1 MHQKFNSFIVGE
13 GTLLVQCAEILLE
26 AGHEVLGIISAN
38 PAITAWAG
46 QHYISIINPNDNLAE
61 ILSRQPF
68 DYLFSIANLSIIPDE
83 ILKLPRKSAI
93 NFHDGPLPHYAGL
106 NTPAWALMNREPT
119 YGITWHIMGTE
130 VDTGDI
136 LKQVMFDVA
145 ENETSFTL
153 NARNYEIAQ
162 ESFRELTVELASDT
176 VTPIRQTADKKNFYG
191 KSQRPTAAAAIW
203 WNQDAE
209 NIAALVHA
217 LDFGIPDRYTNP
229 LALPKLVIGKYVAL
243 VPEIEVLDSIS
254 VNTPGTITEIE
265 PNLMKIATVS
275 SEVGLRRLLTIDGQ
289 PLTVAQFIEQAG
301 VEIGY
306 QIKELD
312 AGTVDRLSNVN
323 KTLARHEDFWLR
335 ELTKIEPVEPPYAN
349 RGFEPASQPQYAT
362 AEMNIPAGLRAGE
375 EPAADMLAAIFGDYL
390 SRINN
395 ASSFTLG
402 FRDLALQSEIDGF
415 ENFFAA
421 YVPLGIELE
430 PGQDGVQTI
439 LKQIANIRKRKSYAR
454 DVIARYPELKAL
466 RDHGAPKY
474 AVIVEQVANFDHY
487 TPAAGSELTLLIAE
501 DGTKV
506 QWVYQTPLL
515 DIGAIARIQHQFSNY
530 LQNIISN
537 AGRPASE
544 ISLLSDDEY
553 RQMILDWNATQADYP
568 RDACIHHLF
577 EMQVERTP
585 DTIAVVFEDQEI
597 TYHEL
602 NRRANQLA
610 HYLRKLGVG
619 PDTVVGICMERSLN
633 LIVGLMGI
641 HKAGGAYLPLDPT
654 YPADRIAFMVED
666 ADIPVLLTQ
675 QKLVN
680 SLPEHNAQVV
690 SVDTDWPMIARE
702 SKENPQGGAAPH
714 NMSYLIYTS
723 GSTGKP
729 KGVML
734 EHRNVVNFFVGMD
747 ERLGT
752 TPGVWLAVTSLSFD
766 ISVLELFWTLTRGFK
781 VVLFAEDRSIPAVA
795 VNSPYADQEIDFS
808 LFYFAS
814 DEGENI
820 ADKYELL
827 LEGAKFGDRHG
838 FEAIWTPERHFYA
851 FGGLYPNPS
860 VASAAIAA
868 ITERIKIRAGSC
880 VIPLHSPIRIAE
892 EWALVD
898 NISKGRVGISFA
910 AGWQPNDFV
919 LKPENFADRKNIMFR
934 DIEVVKKLWRG
945 ETVALPGPNGKEVN
959 VRTLPRP
966 IQPELPSWIT
976 IAGNPETFQMAGA
989 KGFPILTHLLGQ
1001 NIQELGEKLEIYRNA
1016 WREAGHPGNGYVSLM
1031 LHTFVGNDTDEVRE
1045 IVRQPMKN
1053 YLRDALDLTE
1063 KAAWSFPAFKQRA
1076 ESTGKTLRQMFE
1088 THTLSDEEK
1097 DAVLNHAF
1105 ERYFETSGLFGTIED
1120 CLELVNKLK
1129 SININEIAC
1138 LIDFGVDSKT
1148 VMNSLDHLNRVRELS
1163 SHKIHSTG
1171 SDYSIPA
1178 QIARHN
1184 VTHMQCTPSMA
1195 SMLLINED
1203 TRSAF
1208 KSLQKLMIGGE
1219 AFPVALADELIELV
1233 PGEIVNMYGPTE
1245 TCIWSSTYPVE
1256 SGQVMIPIGTP
1267 IANTQMYIL
1276 DRCLQPVP
1284 AGVVGELFI
1293 GGDGVARGYL
1303 NRAELTG
1310 QRFIANPFSN
1320 NPNARMYRTG
1330 DLARYLPDGSI
1341 EFLGR
1346 NDFQVKIRGYRIEL
1360 GEIEKLLDKHP
1371 AINKSV
1377 VIAREDVPGDKR
1389 LVAYFIPYPN
1399 QNITSSDLRDYLK
1412 DDLPEFMIPAHF
1424 IAMKEFPLTPNLKTD
1439 RKMLPAPDQ
1448 VAMTSETAYVPPES
1462 DLEEKIAAIWRE
1474 VLNVSS
1480 VGMNDNFFDLGGHSL
1495 LTVEAHRRLKEVVES
1510 DLTVTDLFRFTTIR
1524 SLVDHLVQKENGE
1537 NGEDSQL
1544 QKSLSR
1550 AEKRKQ
1556 RLGRR

>member
-1 MHQKFNSFIVGE
+1 MDQKFDCFMIGE
-13 GTLLVQCAEILLE
+13 GTLLVQCAEILLQ
-26 AGHEVLGIISAN
+26 AGHEVHGIISTN
-38 PAITAWAG
+38 PTIAAWAD
-46 QHYISIINPNDNLAE
+46 QHDISMIDPKDNLTEHLA
-61 ILSRQPF
+61 RQPF

-83 ILKLPRKSAI
+83 ILKLPRRLAI

-106 NTPAWALMNREPT
+106 NTPAWALMNRETT

-136 LKQVMFDVA
+136 LKQVTFDIA
-145 ENETSFTL
+145 ENETSFTI
-153 NARNYEIAQ
+153 NAKNYEIAQ
-162 ESFRELTVELASDT
+162 ESFRELIDELATDT
-176 VTPIRQTADKKNFYG
+176 ITPVHQIPDKKNFYS
-191 KSQRPTAAAAIW
+191 KYQRPAAAAVIW
-203 WNQDAE
+203 WNQEAE

-217 LDFGIPDRYTNP
+217 LDFGVADRYTNP
-229 LALPKLVIGKYVAL
+229 LALAKLLIGEHAFL
-243 VPEIEVLDSIS
+243 VPEIEILNSIP
-254 VNTPGTITEIE
+254 TAKPGTITEIQ
-265 PNLMKIATVS
+265 PDLVKIAAAN
-275 SEVGLRRLLTIDGQ
+275 SEVGLPKLLTVDGQ
-289 PLTVAQFIEQAG
+289 PITIAQFVEQTGARVG
-301 VEIGY
+301 HQVE
-306 QIKELD
+306 ELD
-312 AGTVDRLSNVN
+312 PNTVDRLSSVN
-323 KTLARHEDFWLR
+323 KALARHEDFWLG
-335 ELTKIEPVEPPYAN
+335 ELSGIEPAEPPYTN
-349 RGFEPASQPQYAT
+349 RSFGPAAMPQYETSEMSIPPGLQIEGESVADILT
-362 AEMNIPAGLRAGE
+362 AAFA
-375 EPAADMLAAIFGDYL
+375 DYL
-390 SRINN
+390 SRINS
-395 ASSFTLG
+395 ASSFTIG
-402 FRDLALQSEIDGF
+402 FRDDALQHDIDGF
-415 ENFFAA
+415 EQLFAA
-421 YVPLGIELE
+421 YVPLRIQLE
-430 PGQDGVQTI
+430 SGQDGIKGT
-439 LKQIANIRKRKSYAR
+439 LRQISKVRKHKSYAR
-454 DVIARYPELKAL
+454 DMIARYPEMKAF

-474 AVIVEQVANFDHY
+474 AVVAAQVEQFDNY
-487 TPAAGSELTLLIAE
+487 SASPGSELTLLIAA
-501 DGTKV
+501 DGTKAK
-506 QWVYQTPLL
+506 WVYQTPLL
-515 DIGAIARIQHQFSNY
+515 DSEAIARIQHQFSNY
-530 LQNIISN
+530 LQNLATN
-537 AGRPASE
+537 AGRSAAD

-553 RQMILDWNATQADYP
+553 RQMVVDWNATQTDYP
-568 RDACIHHLF
+568 REACIHHLF
-577 EMQVERTP
+577 ERQVERTP
-585 DTIAVVFEDQEI
+585 DMTAVVFEDQEI
-597 TYHEL
+597 TYYEL

-610 HYLRKLGVG
+610 HYLRRLGVG

-633 LIVGLMGI
+633 LVIGLIGI
-641 HKAGGAYLPLDPT
+641 HKAGGAYLPLDPS
-654 YPADRIAFMVED
+654 YPIDRIAFMVED
-666 ADIPVLLTQ
+666 SGIPVLLTQ
-675 QKLVN
+675 QKLRDG
-680 SLPEHNAQVV
+680 LPQHNAQVI
-690 SVDTDWPMIARE
+690 SIDADWPLIARE
-702 SKENPQGGAAPH
+702 NKENPQGGAAPD
-714 NMSYLIYTS
+714 NLSYLIYTS

-734 EHRNVVNFFVGMD
+734 EHRNVVNFFQGMD
-747 ERLGT
+747 ERLGA

-781 VVLFAEDRSIPAVA
+781 VVLYADDRSVPAA
-795 VNSPYADQEIDFS
+795 ATSSPYADQDISFS

-814 DEGENI
+814 DEGENV
-820 ADKYELL
+820 ADKYQLL

-868 ITERIKIRAGSC
+868 VTERIKIRAGSC

-934 DIEVVKKLWRG
+934 DIEVVRKLWRG
-945 ETVALPGPNGKEVN
+945 ETVALPGPNGKDVS

-976 IAGNPETFQMAGA
+976 IAGNPETFQMAGER
-989 KGFPILTHLLGQ
+989 GFPILTHLLGQ
-1001 NIQELGEKLEIYRNA
+1001 NIQELGEKLEIYRKA
-1016 WREAGHPGNGYVSLM
+1016 WRAAGHPGDGYVTLM
-1031 LHTFVGNDTDEVRE
+1031 LHTFVGDDDDQVRE

-1088 THTLSDEEK
+1088 GHTLSEEEK

-1105 ERYFETSGLFGTIED
+1105 ERYFETSGLFGTLET
-1120 CLELVNKLK
+1120 CMELVNKLK
-1129 SININEIAC
+1129 SIHIDEIAC
-1138 LIDFGVDSKT
+1138 LIDFGVESQI
-1148 VMNSLDHLNRVRELS
+1148 VMKHLDHLNRLRELS
-1163 SHKIHSTG
+1163 GHRLHSG
-1171 SDYSIPA
+1171 GHDYSIPA
-1178 QIARHN
+1178 QIARHR

-1203 TRSAF
+1203 TRGAF
-1208 KSLQKLMIGGE
+1208 KSLEKLMIGGE
-1219 AFPVALADELIELV
+1219 AFPVALADELKQLV
-1233 PGEIVNMYGPTE
+1233 PGEIINMYGPTE
-1245 TCIWSSTYPVE
+1245 TCIWSSTHPVE
-1256 SGQVMIPIGTP
+1256 NDQAVIPIGRP

-1284 AGVVGELFI
+1284 VGVVGELFI

-1303 NRAELTG
+1303 NRMELTS
-1310 QRFIANPFSN
+1310 QRFIANPFSD

-1360 GEIEKLLDKHP
+1360 GEIEKLLDKHS

-1377 VIAREDVPGDKR
+1377 VIAREDIPGDKR

-1399 QNITSSDLRDYLK
+1399 QTVTSSELRDYLK
-1412 DDLPEFMIPAHF
+1412 TDLPEFMIPAHF
-1424 IAMKEFPLTPNLKTD
+1424 VSMKEFPLTPNLKTD
-1439 RKMLPAPDQ
+1439 RKALPAPDQ
-1448 VAMTSETAYVPPES
+1448 VALTSETAYIPPES

-1474 VLNVSS
+1474 VLNVPS

-1524 SLVDHLVQKENGE
+1524 SLVDYLSKQ
-1537 NGEDSQL
+1537 EDGDDAGDSHL

-1556 RLGRR
+1556 RLARR

>member
-1 MHQKFNSFIVGE
+1 MHQKFNCFIVGE
-13 GTLLVQCAEILLE
+13 GTLLVQCAEILLQ
-26 AGHEVLGIISAN
+26 AGHDVHGIISAN
-38 PAITAWAG
+38 PAITTWAG
-46 QHYISIINPNDNLAE
+46 QHDISVINPKDHLAE
-61 ILSRQPF
+61 ILSQQPF

-83 ILKLPRKSAI
+83 LLKLPRKSAI

-106 NTPAWALMNREPT
+106 NTPAWALLNREPT
-119 YGITWHIMGTE
+119 YGITWHVMGSE
-130 VDTGDI
+130 VDAGDI
-136 LKQVMFDVA
+136 LKQVMFDVT
-145 ENETSFTL
+145 ENETSFTI
-153 NARNYEIAQ
+153 NAKNYEVAQ
-162 ESFRELTVELASDT
+162 ESFRELVDELASDT
-176 VTPIRQTADKKNFYG
+176 VTPIRQNADKKNFYG
-191 KSQRPTAAAAIW
+191 KTKRPSAAAAIR

-217 LDFGIPDRYTNP
+217 LDFGVADRYTNP
-229 LALPKLVIGKYVAL
+229 LALPKLVIGEHVFL
-243 VPEIEVLDSIS
+243 LPEIEVLDSIS
-254 VNTPGTITEIE
+254 VNAPGTITEIE
-265 PNLMKIATVS
+265 PDFIKLASVS
-275 SEVGLRRLLTIDGQ
+275 NEVSLRKLLTVDGQ
-289 PLTVAQFIEQAG
+289 PITIAQFAEQTGAHVGTRIE
-301 VEIGY
+301 
-306 QIKELD
+306 ELD
-312 AGTVDRLSNVN
+312 TDTVERLSAVN
-323 KTLARHEDFWLR
+323 KALARHEDFWLG
-335 ELTKIEPVEPPYAN
+335 ELTKLEPAEPPYTN
-349 RGFEPASQPQYAT
+349 RGFEPAAVPQYAT
-362 AEMNIPAGLRAGE
+362 AEMSIPSGLQLGDE
-375 EPAADMLAAIFGDYL
+375 STADVLTAIFADYL
-390 SRINN
+390 SRINS
-395 ASSFTLG
+395 ASAFTLG
-402 FRDLALQSEIDGF
+402 FRDVALSSEIDGF

-421 YVPLGIELE
+421 YVPLRVELA
-430 PGQDGVQTI
+430 PGQDGLQTV
-439 LKQIANIRKRKSYAR
+439 LKQIANVRKRKSYAR
-454 DVIARYPELKAL
+454 DMIARYPEMKAL
-466 RDHGAPKY
+466 RDHSAPKY
-474 AVIVEQVANFDHY
+474 AITVEQVANFDNY
-487 TPAAGSELTLLIAE
+487 TPAPGSELTLLIAE
-501 DGTKV
+501 DGTRA

-515 DIGAIARIQHQFSNY
+515 DAEAIVRIQRQFSNY
-530 LQNIISN
+530 LQNVAAN
-537 AGRPASE
+537 AGRSAAE

-553 RQMILDWNATQADYP
+553 RQMILDWNATQTDYP
-568 RDACIHHLF
+568 HDACIHHLF
-577 EMQVERTP
+577 ERQVERTP
-585 DTIAVVFEDQEI
+585 DSVAVVFEDQEI
-597 TYHEL
+597 TYYEL

-619 PDTVVGICMERSLN
+619 PDIVVGIGMERSLN

-666 ADIPVLLTQ
+666 AAVPVLLTQ
-675 QKLVN
+675 QKLVAD
-680 SLPEHNAQVV
+680 LPQHNAHVV
-690 SVDTDWPMIARE
+690 SIDSDWPMIARE

-781 VVLFAEDRSIPAVA
+781 VVLYAEDRLVPAVA
-795 VNSPYADQEIDFS
+795 ANSPYADQKIDFS

-814 DEGENI
+814 DEGENV

-868 ITERIKIRAGSC
+868 VTERIKIRAGSC

-934 DIEVVKKLWRG
+934 DIEIVRKLWRG
-945 ETVALPGPNGKEVN
+945 EIVALPGPNGKDVN

-1031 LHTFVGNDTDEVRE
+1031 LHTFVGDDDDEVKE

-1088 THTLSDEEK
+1088 GQTLSDEEK

-1105 ERYFETSGLFGTIED
+1105 ERYFETSGLFGTLET

-1138 LIDFGVDSKT
+1138 LIDFGVQSQT
-1148 VMNSLDHLNRVRELS
+1148 VMKHLDHLNRLRELS
-1163 SHKIHSTG
+1163 SRKIRSTG
-1171 SDYSIPA
+1171 NDYSIPT
-1178 QIARHN
+1178 QVARHQ

-1195 SMLLINED
+1195 SMLLINDD
-1203 TRSAF
+1203 TRGAF

-1219 AFPVALADELIELV
+1219 AFPVALADELSQLV
-1233 PGEIVNMYGPTE
+1233 PGEIINMYGPTE
-1245 TCIWSSTYPVE
+1245 TCIWSSTFPVE
-1256 SGQVMIPIGTP
+1256 SNQAMIPIGTP

-1284 AGVVGELFI
+1284 LGVVGELFI

-1303 NRAELTG
+1303 NRVELTA
-1310 QRFIANPFSN
+1310 QRFIDNPFSDK
-1320 NPNARMYRTG
+1320 PNARMYRTG
-1330 DLARYLPDGSI
+1330 DLARYLSDGSI

-1399 QNITSSDLRDYLK
+1399 QNLTTSDLRDYLK

-1424 IAMKEFPLTPNLKTD
+1424 VAMKEFPLTPNLKTD
-1439 RKMLPAPDQ
+1439 RKALPAPDQ
-1448 VAMTSETAYVPPES
+1448 AALTSETIYVPPES
-1462 DLEEKIAAIWRE
+1462 DLEEKIASIWRE

-1495 LTVEAHRRLKEVVES
+1495 LTVEAHRRLKEVIES

-1524 SLVDHLVQKENGE
+1524 SLVDHLSQKENGD
-1537 NGEDSQL
+1537 EDSRL

>member
-1 MHQKFNSFIVGE
+1 MNQKFNCFIIGE
-13 GTLLVQCAEILLE
+13 GTLLVQCAEILLQ
-26 AGHEVLGIISAN
+26 AGHEVNGIISAN
-38 PAITAWAG
+38 TNIKDWAG
-46 QHYISIINPNDNLAE
+46 QHDIAVINPKDNLAD
-61 ILSRQPF
+61 ILSQQPF
-68 DYLFSIANLSIIPDE
+68 DYLFSVANLSIIPGE
-83 ILKLPRKSAI
+83 ILKLPRKLSI
-93 NFHDGPLPHYAGL
+93 NFHDGPLPRYGGL
-106 NTPAWALMNREPT
+106 YTPAWALMNREPT
-119 YGITWHIMGTE
+119 YGITWHVMEAE
-130 VDTGDI
+130 VDTGEI
-136 LKQVMFDVA
+136 LKQVVFEVD
-145 ENETSFTL
+145 ENETSFTI
-153 NARNYEIAQ
+153 NAKNYEVAQ
-162 ESFRELTVELASDT
+162 ESFRELVEELGNDT
-176 VTPIRQTADKKNFYG
+176 LTPVQQIGNKKNFYG
-191 KSQRPTAAAAIW
+191 RYQRPSAAAAIW

-229 LALPKLVIGKYVAL
+229 LALPKLVIGETVYL
-243 VPEIEVLDSIS
+243 VPEIEILSSTSVDS
-254 VNTPGTITEIE
+254 PGVITEV
-265 PNLMKIATVS
+265 NSDFMKIATTS
-275 SEVGLRRLLTIDGQ
+275 SEVGLRKLLTIDGQ
-289 PLTVAQFIEQAG
+289 PITIAQFVAQTG
-301 VEIGY
+301 VQVGY
-306 QIKELD
+306 QIEELD
-312 AGTVDRLSNVN
+312 SDTVERLSNIN
-323 KTLARHEDFWLR
+323 KSLARHEDFWLG
-335 ELTKIEPVEPPYAN
+335 ELARIEPAEPPYTN
-349 RGFEPASQPQYAT
+349 RVYEPAAEPQYAT
-362 AEMNIPAGLRAGE
+362 AAMNIPSGLQVGGQS
-375 EPAADMLAAIFGDYL
+375 AADLVTAVFGDYL

-395 ASSFTLG
+395 CSSLTLG
-402 FRDLALQSEIDGF
+402 FRDVALQSEIDGF
-415 ENFFAA
+415 ENIFAA
-421 YVPLGIELE
+421 YVPLRVNLDA
-430 PGQDGVQTI
+430 GQDGVQTL
-439 LKQIANIRKRKSYAR
+439 LKQIANIRNHKSYAR
-454 DVIARYPELKAL
+454 DVIARYPEMKAL

-474 AVIVEQVANFDHY
+474 AVTVEQVANFENY
-487 TPAAGSELTLLIAE
+487 TPALGSELTLLIAE
-501 DGTKV
+501 DGTQA

-515 DIGAIARIQHQFSNY
+515 SAEAIARIQHQFTSY
-530 LQNIISN
+530 LRNIIAN
-537 AGRPASE
+537 MGRSAAE

-553 RQMILDWNATQADYP
+553 RQIVLAWNATQMDYP
-568 RDACIHHLF
+568 RHACIHHLF
-577 EMQVERTP
+577 EKQVERTP
-585 DTIAVVFEDQEI
+585 DSVAVVFEDQEI
-597 TYHEL
+597 TYYEL

-619 PDTVVGICMERSLN
+619 PDTIVGICMERSLN

-641 HKAGGAYLPLDPT
+641 HKAGGAYLPLDPS
-654 YPADRIAFMVED
+654 YPADRIAFMVQD
-666 ADIPVLLTQ
+666 AGIPVLLTQ
-675 QKLVN
+675 QKLVAD
-680 SLPEHNAQVV
+680 LPQHNAQVV
-690 SVDTDWPMIARE
+690 SIDTDWPMIARE
-702 SKENPQGGAAPH
+702 SKDNPQVNVAPH
-714 NMSYLIYTS
+714 HMSYLIYTS

-734 EHRNVVNFFVGMD
+734 EHRNVVNFFAGMD

-781 VVLFAEDRSIPAVA
+781 VVLYAEDRSMSAAAINNAY
-795 VNSPYADQEIDFS
+795 SDQEIDFS

-814 DEGENI
+814 DEGENV

-880 VIPLHSPIRIAE
+880 VIPLHNPIRITE

-919 LKPENFADRKNIMFR
+919 LMPENFADRKNIMFQN
-934 DIEVVKKLWRG
+934 IEVVRKLWRG

-976 IAGNPETFQMAGA
+976 IAGNPETFQMAGT

-1016 WREAGHPGNGYVSLM
+1016 WREAGHPGKGYVTLM
-1031 LHTFVGNDTDEVRE
+1031 LHTFVGDDDDEVRE

-1076 ESTGKTLRQMFE
+1076 ESTGKSLRQMFE
-1088 THTLSDEEK
+1088 GQTLSDEEK
-1097 DAVLNHAF
+1097 DAVLNFAF
-1105 ERYFETSGLFGTIED
+1105 ERYFETSGLFGTLET

-1148 VMNSLDHLNRVRELS
+1148 VLNSLDPLNRLRELS
-1163 SHKIHSTG
+1163 NQKLRSAG
-1171 SDYSIPA
+1171 DDYSIPT

-1195 SMLLINED
+1195 SMLLINDD
-1203 TRSAF
+1203 TRGAF

-1219 AFPVALADELIELV
+1219 AFPVSLADELRQLV
-1233 PGEIVNMYGPTE
+1233 PGEIINMYGPTE
-1245 TCIWSSTYPVE
+1245 TCIWSSTFPVE
-1256 SGQVMIPIGTP
+1256 SDQRMIPIGTP
-1267 IANTQMYIL
+1267 IANTQMVIL

-1284 AGVVGELFI
+1284 VGVAGELFI

-1303 NRAELTG
+1303 NRAELTAE
-1310 QRFIANPFSN
+1310 RFVANPFSD

-1330 DLARYLPDGSI
+1330 DLARYLPDGNI

-1389 LVAYFIPYPN
+1389 LVAYFVPYPN
-1399 QNITSSDLRDYLK
+1399 QNLTTSDLRDYLK

-1424 IAMKEFPLTPNLKTD
+1424 VSMKEFPLTPNLKTD

-1448 VAMTSETAYVPPES
+1448 AALTSETVYIAPES
-1462 DLEEKIAAIWRE
+1462 DIEEKIAAIWRE

-1495 LTVEAHRRLKEVVES
+1495 LTVEAHRRLKQVIES

-1524 SLVDHLVQKENGE
+1524 SLVDHLSKQDDG
-1537 NGEDSQL
+1537 GDSRL